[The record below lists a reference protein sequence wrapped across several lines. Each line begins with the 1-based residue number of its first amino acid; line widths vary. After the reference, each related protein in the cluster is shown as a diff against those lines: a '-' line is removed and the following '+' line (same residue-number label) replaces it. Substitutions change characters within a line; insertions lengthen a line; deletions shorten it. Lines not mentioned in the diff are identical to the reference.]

1 MNNYREIKKQ
11 NFYDSIFEFIIFRN
25 RIKHHIIKRK
35 TNGISNFSNFII
47 WNIVFFSFIP
57 LASASIA
64 PFVDIDYKSQ
74 EDLYDAILNTLFPIL
89 FVIFLNVSGNTG
101 SIKNIV
107 LPLLDDILYNM
118 ITWMIPLIVSF
129 AYDDLMKIKLFSIA
143 NMFLHVICAVLAIIR
158 AKRVEMAVNNDLLNF
173 FRSIALVL
181 IINPVLVIPIFWI
194 NIITHTSHT
203 IDSTSIIFLTLFGI
217 CLISFVLLLTLILL
231 LSFGNNIIEKEIT
244 KIICILCIICFY
256 VPNILQT
263 LFIALSWPINFY
275 FVKACVF
282 ILILSLTRNVSY
294 FTDRVPKDFL
304 ATSTTMTQYILSFSI
319 AREMQNIF
327 RGIQMSMEEMHEK
340 QEEMHKIQKTM
351 QAEIDE
357 MQTTMQIKINEMQ
370 TTMQTKID
378 EMQTTMQ
385 TKIDEIQKSI
395 NENKNING

>member
-194 NIITHTSHT
+194 NIIAHTSHT

-231 LSFGNNIIEKEIT
+231 LSF
-244 KIICILCIICFY
+244 
-256 VPNILQT
+256 
-263 LFIALSWPINFY
+263 
-275 FVKACVF
+275 ACVF